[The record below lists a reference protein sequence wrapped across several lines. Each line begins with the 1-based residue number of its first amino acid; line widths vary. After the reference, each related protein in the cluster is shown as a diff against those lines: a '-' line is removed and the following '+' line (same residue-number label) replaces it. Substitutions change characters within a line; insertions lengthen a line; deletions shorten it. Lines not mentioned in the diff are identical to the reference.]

1 MTLTRSL
8 FCVLQG
14 IFQFSAS
21 SAVRGHTCWENDGI
35 IDKYQLPP
43 DITAGQIPL
52 WFHPGNLTP
61 LATPIGSCCVTSFEE
76 NAIKET
82 PHRFAFCGHEGRG
95 LAMTLTRSLFC
106 VLQGIFQFS
115 ASSAVR
121 GHTCWENDGI
131 IDKYQLPPDITAGQI
146 PLWFHPG
153 NLTPLATP
161 IGSCCVTS
169 FEENAIKETP
179 HRFAF
184 CGHEGRGLAMTLT
197 RSLFCVLQGIF
208 QFSASSAV
216 RGHTCWENDGIIDND
231 LLGAGVGLLCV
242 PAVIGSLLCAVTST
256 CHTAVEVLGST
267 LLPLG
272 TESCWKDSPVGSK
285 CLRLRW
291 RQRPS
296 CVITCYD
303 LGSVD
308 SFRTRALVAHEPLWA
323 RTTSPSWSGAS
334 GCVDG
339 RD

>member
-21 SAVRGHTCWENDGI
+21 SAVRGHTCWENNGI

-43 DITAGQIPL
+43 DIAAGQIPL

-121 GHTCWENDGI
+121 GHTCWENNGI
-131 IDKYQLPPDITAGQI
+131 IDKYQLPPDIAAGQI

-216 RGHTCWENDGIIDND
+216 RGHTCWENNGIIDKYQLPPDIAAGQIPLWFHPGNLTPLATPIGSCCVGKELVVEIAD
-231 LLGAGVGLLCV
+231 SKARLLLLPFVRGWYLEECVKLLGHCRG
-242 PAVIGSLLCAVTST
+242 
-256 CHTAVEVLGST
+256 VLG
-267 LLPLG
+267 
-272 TESCWKDSPVGSK
+272 
-285 CLRLRW
+285 
-291 RQRPS
+291 
-296 CVITCYD
+296 
-303 LGSVD
+303 
-308 SFRTRALVAHEPLWA
+308 
-323 RTTSPSWSGAS
+323 
-334 GCVDG
+334 
-339 RD
+339 

>member
-21 SAVRGHTCWENDGI
+21 SAVSGHTCWENDGI

-115 ASSAVR
+115 ASSAVS

-216 RGHTCWENDGIIDND
+216 SGHTCWENDGIID
-231 LLGAGVGLLCV
+231 
-242 PAVIGSLLCAVTST
+242 
-256 CHTAVEVLGST
+256 
-267 LLPLG
+267 
-272 TESCWKDSPVGSK
+272 
-285 CLRLRW
+285 
-291 RQRPS
+291 
-296 CVITCYD
+296 
-303 LGSVD
+303 
-308 SFRTRALVAHEPLWA
+308 
-323 RTTSPSWSGAS
+323 
-334 GCVDG
+334 
-339 RD
+339 